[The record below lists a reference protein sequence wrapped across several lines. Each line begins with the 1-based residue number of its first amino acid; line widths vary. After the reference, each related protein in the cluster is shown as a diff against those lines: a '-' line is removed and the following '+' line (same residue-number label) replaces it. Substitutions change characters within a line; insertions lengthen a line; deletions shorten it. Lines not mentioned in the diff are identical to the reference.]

1 VTANAFHVR
10 LMRPLQGVAVR
21 DTASSGPAPESNDPV
36 GSAAPIGD
44 ASQTEAVVSAEGLA
58 DIQRQQA
65 QLQQTQVMLDD
76 LVQKLLQLQEDMLST
91 HRREIARL
99 AVEIA
104 RKVLLHEVRN
114 GDYEIEKII
123 QEALKNAP
131 VQQEVVVHLHP
142 EDLRACQSILRENPD
157 RPMGRLA
164 LVGDATLGRAE
175 CLLETPKGVVKSFIE
190 NHLDKIREALE
201 GAHCV
206 VEP

>member
-1 VTANAFHVR
+1 MTADAFHVR

-21 DTASSGPAPESNDPV
+21 DVPPEMNDKAGSVLPSGDETTAEAMVSVES
-36 GSAAPIGD
+36 
-44 ASQTEAVVSAEGLA
+44 LA
-58 DIQRQQA
+58 DIQHQQA
-65 QLQQTQVMLDD
+65 QLQQTQAMLDD
-76 LVQKLLQLQEDMLST
+76 LMQKLLQMQEEMLST

-104 RKVLLHEVRN
+104 RKVLLHEVRD
-114 GDYEIEKII
+114 GDYEIEQIV

-142 EDLRACQSILRENPD
+142 EDLRTCQSILQEHPD
-157 RPMGRLA
+157 SPMGRLT

-175 CLLETPKGVVKSFIE
+175 CLLETPKGIVKSFIE

-201 GAHCV
+201 RAH
-206 VEP
+206 